1 MTKKNIVAL
10 NDRMGGTAVQRGDAM
25 IHTASGRG
33 TSSDKL
39 SGLRP
44 NPRGTTYTDARRW
57 YYSNGF
63 IQTIVDAPAEDATR
77 EWISIKTNL
86 DKDYNISRMI
96 ENRLE
101 ELSLQEKLL
110 KLIRYSRM
118 YNEGGYFYYG
128 IKSTVPQWQQVLA
141 EPIPADI
148 MKLDYINVFGPDQV
162 SFRVGYSSPLSKYY
176 HAMRYT
182 IGGYDVH
189 ESRISHMINNFIEEE
204 VRGVSV
210 IDTILDAIFA
220 QDTSLWSVTSLI
232 FEMSVW
238 VFKSPLVEDMK
249 GSELYE
255 FLAKMKG
262 AISTQ
267 SCFAMGE
274 MEDIKR
280 IVESAPTGLKDIL
293 DFIFENL
300 AGLAKIPKSRLMGQ
314 AQGVVTAGM
323 FDLRAYYDNVAKFQE
338 NQCRPIIEK
347 VIDIVVHETEG
358 EIFKTLGNKV
368 AELDWSFEFRPL
380 YRLTP
385 TEIADVELKQAQR
398 DQIYITTG
406 VLTPSEVRDERFG
419 DLLEA
424 FPAWENQPLDLSVP
438 PEPPIVN
445 QEKQPLEASPD
456 AENALISGDA
466 KKGLFGRFLG
476 KEV

>member
-1 MTKKNIVAL
+1 MTKKNSVAL
-10 NDRMGGTAVQRGDAM
+10 SDRMGGAATQRNDSM
-25 IHTASGRG
+25 IHAASGRG

-44 NPRGTTYTDARRW
+44 NPRGTTFPDARRW

-77 EWISIKTNL
+77 EWIEIETNL

-96 ENRLE
+96 ENRIE
-101 ELSLQEKLL
+101 ELKLQEKLL

-128 IKSTVPQWQQVLA
+128 VKSTVPQWREVLA
-141 EPIPADI
+141 EQLPAEI
-148 MKLDYINVFGPDQV
+148 MKLDYINVFGPDQA
-162 SFRVGYSSPLSKYY
+162 SFRTGYTSPLSKYY
-176 HAMRYT
+176 HAMKYT
-182 IGGYDVH
+182 IGGYDIH
-189 ESRISHMINNFIEEE
+189 ESRMSHMINNFIEEE

-249 GSELYE
+249 GAELYE
-255 FLAKMKG
+255 FLAKMRA

-274 MEDIKR
+274 QEDIKR
-280 IVESAPTGLKDIL
+280 IVESSPTGLKDIL

-300 AGLAKIPKSRLMGQ
+300 AGLSKIPKSRLMGQ
-314 AQGVVTAGM
+314 AQGVITSGM

-347 VIDIVVHETEG
+347 IIGIVVNETEG
-358 EIFKTLGNKV
+358 EIYKTLGSK
-368 AELDWSFEFRPL
+368 AKELDWSFKFKPL
-380 YRLTP
+380 YKLTP

-406 VLTPSEVRDERFG
+406 VLTPIEVRDDRFG

-424 FPAWENQPLDLSVP
+424 FPAWEEQPLDLSVP
-438 PEPPIVN
+438 PEPPVTAN
-445 QEKQPLEASPD
+445 PETPADEP
-456 AENALISGDA
+456 AESQNTSVAGDA
-466 KKGLFGRFLG
+466 KKGVFGRLFGKG
-476 KEV
+476 V